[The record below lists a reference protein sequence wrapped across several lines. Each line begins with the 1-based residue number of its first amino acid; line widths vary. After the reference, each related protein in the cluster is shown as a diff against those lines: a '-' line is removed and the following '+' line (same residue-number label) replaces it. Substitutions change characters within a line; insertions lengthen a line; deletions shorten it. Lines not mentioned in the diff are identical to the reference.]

1 MRILYGTG
9 IALFMA
15 MVLVSSGQIGENNST
30 RIVCSNLKDCYN
42 QGMELLSQ
50 GNCSEAYDAL
60 QSAITYNKSNS
71 DAWVGEGKAAACMG
85 NFSEAIKCCE
95 AAIVWDK
102 ENAQAYAVMAE
113 VLLAQNRT
121 DEARNMIEDAVEK
134 NISNPELWIEC
145 GKVFSRMEMWQ
156 DAQKCFNRAT
166 DLDPKN
172 AEGWYLEADALQKLG
187 RFEDAILV
195 YNNTVIN
202 INPYNK
208 DAWMGRSQTLEALKL
223 YAEAEKSYSKVLD
236 LNPTNEE
243 ALFRKGLML
252 LLLKRNDEALEALT
266 NLTERAPNNA
276 VAWMREGLALAK
288 LGKCNESLAA
298 YDSAIAQDANSSDA
312 LIGRGD
318 AQLCLGWVNQ
328 AQETYE
334 TVLRMDKRNGPAKE
348 RMSHVLFLNGQYN
361 AARTYAEQSIGED
374 MMPAANYA
382 RAWFTYANALNA
394 THQHGDAIEQ
404 YLIAAKRMSSTS
416 QLDPQI
422 DLREIEWAME
432 SLYMHRAGHEYCDKI
447 ALSRSDYNHAREFF
461 QNLTEKNESDT
472 GAWMMLGICNLML
485 WQFDKSEECFQKVL
499 NIDPTNLAAAEWIAE
514 VRNER
519 QPHIILVDFTN
530 EGIEIP
536 SVTDL
541 SLNWKPPEKFQA
553 TLENLADVDGIADAS
568 IWTVPNDHVKRVKL
582 ATFEI
587 PVEKNSQNT
596 SNDIVRIPWDT
607 FIDLPS
613 ESDIFGL
620 IDFLRAINPVQ
631 LTCEVTVK
639 QTP

>member
-1 MRILYGTG
+1 MRRLYWAGA
-9 IALFMA
+9 ALLMA
-15 MVLVSSGQIGENNST
+15 MVFISSGQIGENNST

-42 QGMELLSQ
+42 QGMELLSH

-60 QSAITYNKSNS
+60 QNAITYNQTNS
-71 DAWVGEGKAAACMG
+71 DAWVGKGRAAACMG
-85 NFSEAIKCCE
+85 NFSEAIQCCE

-113 VLLAQNRT
+113 AHLAQNRT
-121 DEARNMIEDAVEK
+121 DEARDMIGDAVEK
-134 NISNPELWIEC
+134 NISNPMIWIEC
-145 GKVFSRMEMWQ
+145 GKVFLRMKMWQ

-172 AEGWYLEADALQKLG
+172 AEGWYLEADALQRLG
-187 RFEDAILV
+187 RFGDAILV

-202 INPYNK
+202 INTSNK
-208 DAWMGRSQTLEALKL
+208 DAWLGRSQTLEALKL

-236 LNPTNEE
+236 LDPTNEE
-243 ALFRKGLML
+243 ALFGKGQMLLML
-252 LLLKRNDEALEALT
+252 RRNDEALETLT
-266 NLTERAPNNA
+266 NLTELAPNNA
-276 VAWMREGLALAK
+276 TVWMRKGLALAK
-288 LGKCNESLAA
+288 LGKCNESLAD
-298 YDSAIAQDANSSDA
+298 YDSAIALNGNNTDAW
-312 LIGRGD
+312 IGRGD
-318 AQLCLGWVNQ
+318 AQLCLGGVNQ
-328 AQETYE
+328 AQKTYE
-334 TVLRMDKRNGPAKE
+334 DVLRMDKRNGPAKE

-374 MMPAANYA
+374 MMPPANYA

-404 YLIAAKRMSSTS
+404 YLIATERMSSTS
-416 QLDPQI
+416 PLDPQI
-422 DLREIEWAME
+422 DLREIKWAME
-432 SLYMHRAGHEYCDKI
+432 CVYMHRAGHEYCDKI

-461 QNLTEKNESDT
+461 KNLTEVNESDT

-499 NIDPTNLAAAEWIAE
+499 EIDPTNLAAADWMAG

-553 TLENLADVDGIADAS
+553 TLKNLADVDGIAEAS

-596 SNDIVRIPWDT
+596 FNDIVRIPWDT
-607 FIDLPS
+607 FIDPPT
-613 ESDIFGL
+613 DIFGWL
-620 IDFLRAINPVQ
+620 DFIPAINPVQ